1 MVVLGGMGS
10 TFGGILGAAVLTSL
24 PQFLTVFA
32 EYEHMI
38 LGAILMAVM
47 IFLRRG
53 LLPAILDSLR
63 RRCPS

>member
-24 PQFLTVFA
+24 PQFLTAFA
-32 EYEHMI
+32 EYEHML
-38 LGAILMAVM
+38 LGLILMAAM

-53 LLPAILDSLR
+53 LLPSGLELFGR
-63 RRCPS
+63 RRAS